1 MRVLLIEDETN
12 IVEAL
17 RFVMMR
23 EGWEVATHSNGDTAL
38 EAVSR
43 HAPDVVV
50 LDVMLPGRSGYDI
63 LTGLRALEA
72 TAALPVLMLTAR
84 GQRQDRDRAARA
96 GADHY
101 MSKPFDTAELLGV
114 LRGLGPE

>member
-17 RFVMMR
+17 RFVMTR
-23 EGWEVATHSNGDTAL
+23 EGWDVATHSNGDTAL
-38 EAVSR
+38 EAVAR
-43 HAPDVVV
+43 HGPDVVV

-63 LTGLRALEA
+63 LIDLRAAEA

-84 GQRQDRDRAARA
+84 GQRQDRDRAAQA

-114 LRGLGPE
+114 LRGLGSG